1 MKQCFSFF
9 LLLLIHLLLLAD
21 SAKGQ
26 NTIAVDSLSIY
37 LTSIKSSADTNNIYQ
52 VFRWFYI
59 SNEDVLLNDF
69 VMNKIN
75 ELKKKV
81 DDKDYYDFVETY
93 FSRLISINTRPSN
106 EKAIAVGQQWIAQ
119 NENSKSKYG
128 YYTWVTMLRN
138 LRIPFRNSG
147 KLNEAVEYYN
157 LAEKR
162 YLAAH
167 DSNAV
172 SIAYN
177 VLSGTYYRMGLIDKA
192 KYYQLKSISYL
203 NDGQNDYSIHQSAV
217 LVGKPGKLNRYA
229 VLGSYYIDEKK
240 PTIAEGYLKE
250 AIQLYHQLDSP
261 MLITDAT
268 FIFLQMARCKTLE
281 KSSSSSSY
289 YDTTV
294 KYMGLYKSGPV
305 EYAHFYQE
313 KAADFI
319 SKNLLD
325 SALNNINKAIQL
337 KDSFRLG
344 IISYFGELLTGF
356 YKGSILIKKGN
367 PKLAITLLQNEIK
380 ELRTMNSSKPLIEE
394 LPLLAEAYSANGN
407 TQLAF
412 NTLREA
418 FLLKIKLVDEQNNA
432 RSQNFETE
440 KKMQEKENRIVVLD
454 ALNQSSQKTKYYLFG
469 IVGLLALFV
478 IGLAVFYSNKR
489 KSNREL
495 ALKNE
500 RLAYTIQQLKATQT
514 QLIQSEKMAS
524 LGELT
529 AGIAHEI
536 QNPLNFVNNFSE
548 VNKELLLEMN
558 EELDKGNISEV
569 KTIAKDVINNEEK
582 IIYHGKRA
590 DAIVKGML
598 QHSRT
603 SSGKKE
609 PTDINALCDEYLRL
623 SYHGLRAKDKSFNAT
638 MKTDFDESIGN
649 INIIPQDIGRVI
661 LNLLTNAFYAVD
673 EKKKSGTENYD
684 PTVSIS
690 TKKFGNNVEI
700 RVSDNGN
707 GIPQKVL
714 EKIFQPFFTTKPT
727 GQGTGLGLSISYDIV
742 TKGHG
747 GQLEVKSKVD
757 DGNPDSS
764 RKGECET
771 TFIIQLPII

>member
-9 LLLLIHLLLLAD
+9 LLLFIPLLLLTD

-37 LTSIKSSADTNNIYQ
+37 LTSIKSSTDTNNIYQ
-52 VFRWFYI
+52 AFRWFYK
-59 SNEDVLLNDF
+59 SNEEVLLKDNMMD
-69 VMNKIN
+69 KIN
-75 ELKKKV
+75 ALKNKV
-81 DDKDYYDFVETY
+81 DSKDYYDFVLSY
-93 FSRLISINTRPSN
+93 FFRLTAINTIPFN

-162 YLAAH
+162 HLAAH

-203 NDGQNDYSIHQSAV
+203 NDGQNDYNIHQSAV
-217 LVGKPGKLNRYA
+217 LFGKAGKLNRYA

-250 AIQLYHQLDSP
+250 AIQFYHQLDSP
-261 MLITDAT
+261 MMITDAT

-356 YKGSILIKKGN
+356 YKGTILIKKGN
-367 PKLAITLLQNEIK
+367 PKLAIPLLQNEIK

-548 VNKELLLEMN
+548 VNTELI
-558 EELDKGNISEV
+558 EELKEELAKGNTPEAIS
-569 KTIAKDVINNEEK
+569 IADDIKDNEQKINH
-582 IIYHGKRA
+582 HGKRA

-598 QHSRT
+598 QHSRAST
-603 SSGKKE
+603 GKKE

-623 SYHGLRAKDKSFNAT
+623 SYHGLRAKDKSFNAV
-638 MKTDFDESIGN
+638 MKTDFDNTIGN

-661 LNLLTNAFYAVD
+661 LNLLTNAFYAVN
-673 EKKKSGTENYD
+673 EKKQMNVDGYE
-684 PTVSIS
+684 PTVSVS
-690 TKKFGNNVEI
+690 TERVANKVEI
-700 RVSDNGN
+700 KVSDNGN
-707 GIPQKVL
+707 GIPQKVMD
-714 EKIFQPFFTTKPT
+714 KIFQPFFTTKPT
-727 GQGTGLGLSISYDIV
+727 GQGTGLGLSLSYDIV

-747 GQLEVKSKVD
+747 GQLKVET
-757 DGNPDSS
+757 
-764 RKGECET
+764 KEGEGT
-771 TFIIQLPII
+771 TFIIILPQS